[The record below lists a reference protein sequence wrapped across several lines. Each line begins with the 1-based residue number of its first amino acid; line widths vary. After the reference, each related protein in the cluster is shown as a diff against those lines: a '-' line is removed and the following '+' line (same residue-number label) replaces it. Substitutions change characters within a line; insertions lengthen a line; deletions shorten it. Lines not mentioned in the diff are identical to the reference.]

1 MNKKLQVLLA
11 ERWGITALNPMQQAV
26 IAHDATDLVVYSP
39 TGSGKTLAFGI
50 PLVEAL
56 RADRDG
62 VQAVVISPSREL
74 AQQTYETL
82 RTLAVGHKV
91 TCVYGGHRASEERQS
106 LTVEP
111 SVVVATPGRLLDHVQ
126 HGRVDLKQVAM
137 LVLDEFDKC
146 LELGFEDEM
155 RQLLRHIPRQARRLL
170 TSATRLDEIPGY
182 VGMRQPVTLDFM
194 DEGDDPATRMTIH
207 AVHSPERDKLA
218 ALLQLLLSIEPAR
231 TIVFVG
237 FRDSVA
243 RVADYLSKNKV
254 AVARYHGALE
264 QTDRETALAL
274 LRNDSVRV
282 LVTTDLA
289 ARGLDIDGVRH
300 IVHYHLPA
308 TAEAWTHRNGR
319 TARVDAH
326 GEVYV
331 VMGPDEIVPYFIKI
345 DDELSLPQV
354 PLHHGLSAP
363 MTTLHIKG
371 GKKEKISRGDIA
383 GFVARNCDG
392 LLQSSDIGLIE
403 VKDHY
408 SLVAVPRQCAHDIIA
423 RLSHARLKGHRTL
436 VTLVRKR

>member
-1 MNKKLQVLLA
+1 MNKKLQALLA

-111 SVVVATPGRLLDHVQ
+111 SVVVATPGRLLDHVL
-126 HGRVDLKQVAM
+126 HGRVDLKRVTM

-170 TSATRLDEIPGY
+170 SSATRLDEIPGY
-182 VGMRQPVTLDFM
+182 VCMRQPVTLDFM
-194 DEGDDPATRMTIH
+194 DEGDDPAARMTIH

-218 ALLQLLLSIEPAR
+218 TLLQLLLSIEPAR

-254 AVARYHGALE
+254 AVAAYHGALA
-264 QTDRETALAL
+264 QNDRETALAL
-274 LRNDSVRV
+274 LRND
-282 LVTTDLA
+282 LVGAFLA
-289 ARGLDIDGVRH
+289 SCVSMSAACLTGLF
-300 IVHYHLPA
+300 LSSCPA
-308 TAEAWTHRNGR
+308 
-319 TARVDAH
+319 D
-326 GEVYV
+326 
-331 VMGPDEIVPYFIKI
+331 PPPC
-345 DDELSLPQV
+345 LSR
-354 PLHHGLSAP
+354 A
-363 MTTLHIKG
+363 
-371 GKKEKISRGDIA
+371 
-383 GFVARNCDG
+383 VARLN
-392 LLQSSDIGLIE
+392 
-403 VKDHY
+403 
-408 SLVAVPRQCAHDIIA
+408 
-423 RLSHARLKGHRTL
+423 
-436 VTLVRKR
+436 